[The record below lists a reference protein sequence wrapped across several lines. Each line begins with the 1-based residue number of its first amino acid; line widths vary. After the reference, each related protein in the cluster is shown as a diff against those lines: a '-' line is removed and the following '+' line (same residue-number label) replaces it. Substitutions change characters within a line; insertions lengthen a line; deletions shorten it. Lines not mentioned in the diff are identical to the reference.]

1 MAIGR
6 RIVALISVLFLSGC
20 LEDTGTTVVKRQE
33 LSFPTMAVQQVE
45 MPVTYSVPGT
55 VVSDVRIDLSSRVVG
70 FIKKL
75 DVREGK
81 RVAKGDLLIQIDSAE
96 IDEVI
101 RRPLRPA
108 SAREDLP
115 TRSVT
120 WKSTRSGQVRWSPT
134 RCYAR
139 LGRRDIP
146 ESSRQK
152 PKPSRPHA
160 GQRDNSPS
168 AARGG
173 VVLALTALRRN
184 DDCRDTQSLR
194 TNRGKSAVQGVR
206 FRKQVDGSPRHACR
220 VAHRRD
226 SR

>member
-96 IDEVI
+96 IDKLSD
-101 RRPLRPA
+101 RRKQAWLPHVKTW
-108 SAREDLP
+108 P

-120 WKSTRSGQVRWSPT
+120 WKSTRSWPRTGGPPP

-139 LGRRDIP
+139 LGYGGTSPRAAC
-146 ESSRQK
+146 QK
-152 PKPSRPHA
+152 PKPSWPPRWPK
-160 GQRDNSPS
+160 GTIRPS
-168 AARGG
+168 A
-173 VVLALTALRRN
+173 
-184 DDCRDTQSLR
+184 
-194 TNRGKSAVQGVR
+194 VR
-206 FRKQVDGSPRHACR
+206 WMAWC
-220 VAHRRD
+220 
-226 SR
+226 